1 MKKRF
6 FMFLT
11 PDGATYS
18 SCERRICPSVDNFQ
32 VLGWAEGF
40 TEEEAFGEFINT
52 NRWIFNTNF
61 KHVICIEV
69 KSRIHEGK
77 TFFDR

>member
-11 PDGATYS
+11 PDGITYS
-18 SCERRICPSVDNFQ
+18 SCESIHPDVDNFQ

-52 NRWIFNTNF
+52 NSWIFNMNF
-61 KHVICIEV
+61 KHIICIEV

-77 TFFDR
+77 TFLIDD